1 MAGTNKKNMRN
12 QLDTTTLG
20 LSMIVGAV
28 GCLISGILYT
38 LMKEALWTP
47 LAVGISFLVFSTV
60 FILGMLLV
68 SMMNGNL
75 SYHVARFHDGG
86 SITAAL
92 VLILVLSLVLGIL
105 FEFLYEINFSSQEDI
120 YQEPTSYIFLIDD
133 SGSME
138 NNDPGCIRYKAIS
151 EIISEKDGEFPY
163 AVYSF
168 NDGFSEER
176 ALAPI
181 SVGSNEFNSH
191 EAYGGTMMKTA
202 LSQLHD
208 LYKQDSQNLLGAA
221 PKILLLSDG
230 YAQDIGFFSSIDS
243 VLKSYKKSKFA
254 ISTVGFGAPDGEL
267 MQQIADE
274 TGGIYINVDD
284 ISQLEDA
291 MEVAITTNAED
302 TAVRT
307 LYTYRN
313 VPNLGWLY
321 GILRILFLSI
331 LGILISVSSL
341 FSTGR
346 GEDSELIF
354 ISSIITGIVAAVLM
368 ELGINTLRIP
378 PILMR
383 ILYFLLVAMT
393 LINLRAI
400 GGRGKGRDENISYDF
415 SGEYKVLESGDLFSV
430 ESRST
435 GKSEDD
441 FFSKY

>member
-1 MAGTNKKNMRN
+1 MAGTNKKNMGN
-12 QLDTTTLG
+12 QLDTATLG
-20 LSMIVGAV
+20 LSLIVGAV
-28 GCLISGILYT
+28 GCLISGILYM
-38 LMKEALWTP
+38 LVKEVLWSP
-47 LAVGISFLVFSTV
+47 LAVGISFLAFSAV

-68 SMMNGNL
+68 GMMNGNL

-86 SITAAL
+86 SIAAAL
-92 VLILVLSLVLGIL
+92 VLILVLSLVVGIL

-133 SGSME
+133 SGSMDS
-138 NNDPGCIRYKAIS
+138 NDPEGLRYKAIS

-168 NDGFSEER
+168 SDGLSEER
-176 ALAPI
+176 ALAP
-181 SVGSNEFNSH
+181 VNAGNNEFNTF
-191 EAYGGTMMKTA
+191 ETYGGTMMKTA
-202 LSQLHD
+202 LSKLYDQ
-208 LYKQDSQNLLGAA
+208 YKQDSQNLLGAA
-221 PKILLLSDG
+221 PKFLLLSDG

-243 VLKSYKKSKFA
+243 VLKSYKKSKMA
-254 ISTVGFGAPDGEL
+254 ISTVGFGAPDDEL

-313 VPNLGWLY
+313 VPNLSWLY

-341 FSTGR
+341 FTTGR
-346 GEDSELIF
+346 GEDSEMILV
-354 ISSIITGIVAAVLM
+354 SSIITGIAAAVLM

-383 ILYFLLVAMT
+383 IIYFLLVAMT
-393 LINLRAI
+393 FINLRAV